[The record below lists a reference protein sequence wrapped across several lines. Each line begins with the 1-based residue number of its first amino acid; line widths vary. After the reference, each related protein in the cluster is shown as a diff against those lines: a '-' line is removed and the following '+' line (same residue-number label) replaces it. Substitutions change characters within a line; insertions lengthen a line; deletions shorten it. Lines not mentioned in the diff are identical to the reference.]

1 MRRNE
6 IVATVVFVL
15 LAGVVIWRVSASQH
29 DVGSGSSTAPPA
41 TPTGATASA
50 PPTASATPGSPSSG
64 GVSASVTQGSAALA
78 ISGQV
83 VQSSALDH
91 LVPPG
96 VWSPPPG
103 TMALRWAGDG
113 GSLAIA
119 GDSFTNRVT
128 TSPTLTLTFTARVD
142 GIVKRFRSTAGE
154 CAITVSEALPDAT
167 SGVYGCTQVASQDG
181 TLVVDAQGTFQA
193 SG

>member
-15 LAGVVIWRVSASQH
+15 LAGLVIWRVASSQH
-29 DVGSGSSTAPPA
+29 DVAIEPSTTPPPPS
-41 TPTGATASA
+41 TT
-50 PPTASATPGSPSSG
+50 PTASVQPTSSASPSSG
-64 GVSASVTQGSAALA
+64 VRGSLTQGSGTLA
-78 ISGQV
+78 VSGQV
-83 VQSSALDH
+83 VQDSALDH
-91 LVPPG
+91 LVLPG

-103 TMALRWAGDG
+103 TITLRWAGGG

-128 TSPTLTLTFTARVD
+128 TSAALTLTFTARVD
-142 GIVKRFRSTAGE
+142 GVVKKFRSAAGE
-154 CAITVSEALPDAT
+154 CAITVSEALPNAM

-181 TLVVDAQGTFQA
+181 TQSVDAQGTFQA